1 MALSETGRQAIWITS
16 LLCELGIDIK
26 TVPIYGDNQGSIFIG
41 SNPVQEHC
49 SKHIDICYHYIQ
61 QLVEDKKID
70 LYFIPSVDNLV
81 DLFTRNLLP
90 IAKFLKFRDL
100 LGLEFYSS

>member
-1 MALSETGRQAIWITS
+1 MALSDTGRQAIWITS

-26 TVPIYGDNQGSIFIG
+26 TVPICRDNQGSIFIR
-41 SNPVQEHC
+41 SNPVQECH
-49 SKHIDICYHYIQ
+49 SKHIDIHYHYIW

-70 LYFIPSVDNLV
+70 LYYISGVDNPA
-81 DLFTRNLLP
+81 DLFMKNLP
-90 IAKFLKFRDL
+90 TAKFLKFREL